1 MFISRI
7 FLLLLVPSSSLR
19 ANEFKQLLNNDV
31 LHDLNMRLQG
41 LIHEQKLAAWNYET
55 NLTDFNLQKKLKMDS
70 KLASFQKEAMFNIS
84 RYQLNSITDIN
95 IHRECQLYLQ
105 LEEGILSPK
114 KYRRLKQIVSEMITI
129 YSTAKICDYN
139 NPRKCDLL
147 LQPDIEDIFSESPS
161 EPELAY
167 TWIERSNAVGP
178 KCRNLFQEYV
188 KFTNEAARM
197 NGFADASEY
206 HLREYTDS
214 CIKEKLKHYNRR
226 IRPLYEQLHAYVRFK
241 LRKNYGNC
249 ISETGLLP
257 AHLLGG
263 VSAQK
268 WGGVGIA
275 TLPYPETFEDLSEN
289 LKRQN
294 YTLTDIARLAE
305 DFQKSLNLTKMPDAF
320 WKKSI
325 LTKSSDRPMTCHPSA
340 WDFSDGRDFRLKACL
355 KADREGFEALHHWM
369 GHIQYFLQYQSLDIK
384 MRSAASDALFDAVG
398 GALSIAALSLKHLK
412 RLGLFR
418 GEIDQKADIN
428 NLYLL
433 ALSKIPEFR
442 STYVALSWKWKVLSG
457 KITPENY
464 NSRWW
469 KLVEKYQGLKPP
481 VPRSEKHFDPGN
493 IYEIICGDS
502 ILK

>member
-19 ANEFKQLLNNDV
+19 ANEFKQLLNND
-31 LHDLNMRLQG
+31 LN
-41 LIHEQKLAAWNYET
+41 
-55 NLTDFNLQKKLKMDS
+55 MDS

-105 LEEGILSPK
+105 L
-114 KYRRLKQIVSEMITI
+114 
-129 YSTAKICDYN
+129 AKICDYN

-147 LQPDIEDIFSESPS
+147 LQPDIEDIFSESSS
-161 EPELAY
+161 EAELAC

-178 KCRNLFQEYV
+178 KCRNLFQ
-188 KFTNEAARM
+188 
-197 NGFADASEY
+197 D
-206 HLREYTDS
+206 LREYTDS

-241 LRKNYGNC
+241 LRKKYGNC

-257 AHLLGG
+257 AHLLGD

-275 TLPYPETFEDLSEN
+275 TLPYAEAFEDLSEN

-294 YTLTDIARLAE
+294 YTLTDIARFAE

-325 LTKSSDRPMTCHPSA
+325 FTKS
-340 WDFSDGRDFRLKACL
+340 K
-355 KADREGFEALHHWM
+355 
-369 GHIQYFLQYQSLDIK
+369 
-384 MRSAASDALFDAVG
+384 
-398 GALSIAALSLKHLK
+398 
-412 RLGLFR
+412 
-418 GEIDQKADIN
+418 
-428 NLYLL
+428 
-433 ALSKIPEFR
+433 FR

-457 KITPENY
+457 KITPEHY

-481 VPRSEKHFDPGN
+481 VSRSEKHFDPGN

-502 ILK
+502 ILKNFTALILQFQIFKELCEKARQFQIFDKPNHLHSCDIYHSSDAGKALRTMMLYGRARPWTGVVKYFLSYGQLSDELNPDAILEYFQPLYDWLKQENERNGVYVGWTTSNTDKKHHNT